1 MFGLQHSTGLLQVP
15 GKPCAGPD
23 PSFQLK
29 AHISFN
35 FERSRRIAI
44 LQLISKRA
52 FQGDRDG
59 CIQIALACTGALGS
73 MAAARAGFGDRL
85 LVVALNRAFQS
96 AFNAAAADARFDGA
110 F

>member
-1 MFGLQHSTGLLQVP
+1 MTFPVFRSP
-15 GKPCAGPD
+15 GQPG
-23 PSFQLK
+23 SHRLK

-35 FERSRRIAI
+35 FERSRRISI
-44 LQLISKRA
+44 LQLISKRS

-59 CIQIALACTGALGS
+59 CVQIALACTGALGS
-73 MAAARAGFGDRL
+73 MAAARAGFGDRR

>member
-1 MFGLQHSTGLLQVP
+1 MTFPVFRSPEIL
-15 GKPCAGPD
+15 KIRR
-23 PSFQLK
+23 LK
-29 AHISFN
+29 AHRSFN
-35 FERSRRIAI
+35 FERSRRTAI

-73 MAAARAGFGDRL
+73 MAAARAGFGDRRL
-85 LVVALNRAFQS
+85 LLALNRAFQS